1 MKIFGSFSF
10 VILLFCISV
19 FIPEARAQDNPNNNI
34 QGDSVHVEMQNIL
47 QRLAEKKEGAGQV
60 SINQPALLDSLLV
73 GGVMHIQSSDRLKT
87 SGFRIQ
93 VFAGNNSRSAHEL
106 AQEYAEKV
114 KKYNTDVQVYTLFVS
129 PRWLCRVGDY
139 VSFEEANMM
148 MRQLRATGEFKEA
161 VVVRDEVFIDQ

>member
-1 MKIFGSFSF
+1 MNIFGSFSF
-10 VILLFCISV
+10 VILLLGISV
-19 FIPEARAQDNPNNNI
+19 FIPEARAQDNPNNI
-34 QGDSVHVEMQNIL
+34 EGDSVRVEVQNIL
-47 QRLAEKKEGAGQV
+47 QRLSESKEGAGQV
-60 SINQPALLDSLLV
+60 YINQPVLLDSLLV
-73 GGVMHIQSSDRLKT
+73 GGVMHIQSSDRLKA

-93 VFAGNNSRSAHEL
+93 VFAGNNSRRAHEL

-114 KKYNTDVQVYTLFVS
+114 KKYNNDVEVYTLFVS